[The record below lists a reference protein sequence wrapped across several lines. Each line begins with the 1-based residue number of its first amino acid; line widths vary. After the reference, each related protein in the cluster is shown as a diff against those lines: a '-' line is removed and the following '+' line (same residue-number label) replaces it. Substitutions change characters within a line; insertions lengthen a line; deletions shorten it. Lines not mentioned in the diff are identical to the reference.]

1 MATHI
6 SQAEEY
12 STPLPYAR
20 SIRDR
25 ILNNGGFGITSRL
38 LTPGVYER
46 IR

>member
-1 MATHI
+1 MATHK
-6 SQAEEY
+6 SQVKEY
-12 STPLPYAR
+12 NTPLPYVW

-25 ILNNGGFGITSRL
+25 ILNIAGFGLTSRL